1 MGCQQAG
8 SFVELPCPLPLSQQ
22 KGLILRALV
31 TGIAGFAGSHLAAYL
46 LRHTACDV
54 HGIVHRHDWRILD
67 LREQLTLWR
76 GDLRNPVWVSEVI
89 QKVQPDYL
97 LHLAAWSD
105 VGGSWEQPWT
115 TFELNVQT
123 QLSLLEAVRKQT
135 PTCRVLAVG
144 SNEMYGK
151 IQAEDLPIDE
161 ETPLRP
167 HNPYGVSK
175 AAQDLMAQQYFLSYG
190 LDVVRVRAFNQFGP
204 GQSDDF
210 SASAFARQIAE
221 IEAGQRPPL
230 VRVGNLSAQRDFTDV
245 RDMVRAYW
253 LATQQ
258 GQAGEAYNVGSGQPR
273 SIQSILDFLLAASD
287 RPIAVETDPGR
298 LRPSDVPVS
307 YCDARHFR
315 AVSGWQPEISFETSL
330 TDVLNDWRQRVRRV

>member
-1 MGCQQAG
+1 MP
-8 SFVELPCPLPLSQQ
+8 V
-22 KGLILRALV
+22 LI

-46 LRHTACDV
+46 LQHTACDV

-67 LREQLTLWR
+67 LRPQLTLWR

-123 QLSLLEAVRKQT
+123 QLSLLEAIRRHA
-135 PTCRVLAVG
+135 PDCRLLSVG

-151 IQAEDLPIDE
+151 IQPHDLPIDE

-175 AAQDLMAQQYFLSYG
+175 AAQDLLAQQYWLSYR
-190 LDVVRVRAFNQFGP
+190 LDIVRVRPFNQIGP

-210 SASAFARQIAE
+210 AASAFARQIAE
-221 IEAGQRPPL
+221 IEAGQRPPI
-230 VRVGNLSAQRDFTDV
+230 VRVGNLAAQRDFTDV
-245 RDMVRAYW
+245 RDMARAYW
-253 LATQQ
+253 LAVRH
-258 GQAGEAYNVGSGQPR
+258 GQAGAAYNLGSGQAH
-273 SIQSILDFLLAASD
+273 SVQSLLDFLLAASN
-287 RPIAVETDPGR
+287 RTITVETDPQR
-298 LRPSDVPVS
+298 LRPSDVPIS
-307 YCDARHFR
+307 YCDSRLFQEAT
-315 AVSGWQPEISFETSL
+315 GWQPQISLETTL
-330 TDVLNDWRQRVRRV
+330 RDLLDDWRQRVRRA

>member
-1 MGCQQAG
+1 MW
-8 SFVELPCPLPLSQQ
+8 ELPCPLPLGQQ
-22 KGLILRALV
+22 KGLNVRALV

-46 LRHTACDV
+46 LRHAACEV

-76 GDLRNPVWVSEVI
+76 GDLRNPLWVSEVI

-123 QLSLLEAVRKQT
+123 QLSLLEAVRKQA
-135 PTCRVLAVG
+135 PTCHVLVVG

-151 IQAEDLPIDE
+151 IEPGDLPIDE

-175 AAQDLMAQQYFLSYG
+175 AAQDLMAQQYFFSYG
-190 LDVVRVRAFNQFGP
+190 LHVVRVRAFNQVGP

-210 SASAFARQIAE
+210 AAPAFARQVAE
-221 IEAGQRPPL
+221 IESGQRPPI

-253 LATQQ
+253 LAAQQ
-258 GQAGEAYNVGSGQPR
+258 GAPGAAYNVGRGEPR
-273 SIQSILDFLLAASD
+273 SIQSVLDFLLGAATRRIEVESD
-287 RPIAVETDPGR
+287 PSR

-307 YCDARHFR
+307 YCDARRFQ
-315 AVSGWQPEISFETSL
+315 AISGWRPEISFETSL
-330 TDVLNDWRQRVRRV
+330 TDVLNDWRQRVRRA

>member
-1 MGCQQAG
+1 M
-8 SFVELPCPLPLSQQ
+8 
-22 KGLILRALV
+22 RALV

-46 LRHTACDV
+46 LRQTACEV
-54 HGIVHRHDWRILD
+54 HGIVHRHDWRILH

-76 GDLRNPVWVSEVI
+76 GDLRNPLWVSEVI

-123 QLSLLEAVRKQT
+123 QLSLLEALRKQA
-135 PTCRVLAVG
+135 PTCRMLVVG

-151 IQAEDLPIDE
+151 IQAEDLPIAED
-161 ETPLRP
+161 TPLRP

-190 LDVVRVRAFNQFGP
+190 LNIVRVRAFNQIGP

-210 SASAFARQIAE
+210 AASAFARQVAE
-221 IEAGQRPPL
+221 IETGQRAPI
-230 VRVGNLSAQRDFTDV
+230 VRVGNLTAQRDFTDV

-253 LATQQ
+253 LA
-258 GQAGEAYNVGSGQPR
+258 AHKGEAGAAYNLGSGQPR
-273 SIQSILDFLLAASD
+273 SVQSVLDFLLAASTCQID
-287 RPIAVETDPGR
+287 VETDPNR
-298 LRPSDVPVS
+298 LRPSDVPIS
-307 YCDARHFR
+307 YCDTRRFQ
-315 AVSGWQPEISFETSL
+315 AVSGWQPELSFETSL